1 MSSSSQ
7 VSDVARFEVQ
17 NVGGIGNTQ
26 VDIPP
31 GVTVLTGK
39 NATNRTSFLQSV
51 MGIMG
56 SRQVTLKGDSDEG
69 QIRLELGG
77 ETYERTLSRAGDAV
91 KFSGETYLDDPEV
104 ADLFAFLLETNEPRQ
119 SVARGDDLREIIMR
133 PVDTTA
139 IKEEIGQLEAKKED
153 INEELATI
161 ENRKTDL
168 PKLEQQRTDLREQIE
183 AKRDELATLETE
195 IDESSRN
202 IEESRREQ
210 QKLESKL
217 DELRETRSEIESIRR
232 KIETQEESIASLKSE
247 RNEVEDE
254 RDALPSAPMGEH
266 EDLENEIVRLRER
279 RQSLSTEISDLQSL
293 IQYNEERLEGEDY
306 EVMQSL
312 EQASADNGEVTDR
325 LLADDAESMVCWTCG
340 STVDREQIEQTVDRL
355 QTLRQEK
362 VGDLN
367 DLKSELEDLK
377 EQQSEAERKER
388 RRERLD
394 EKLGDIEAEL
404 ERRSEQVDSLKEQRQ
419 SLMETVETLESDVEA
434 LESEDFEDILSL
446 HTEANQLEFEI
457 ERLESDLDE
466 KTEEIESIE
475 SLLDEAEE
483 LRTEREEL
491 GDELTDLRTKIDQ
504 IESQAAEEFNQHMDA
519 LLETLE
525 YDNLDRIWIERV
537 EKSVREG
544 RRTVD
549 RTMFELHIVR
559 TTENGAAYE
568 DTIDHL
574 SESERK
580 VTGLIFAL
588 AGYLVHDLHEVVPFM
603 LLDSLEA
610 IDADRIA
617 ALVDYFSD
625 YAEYLVVALLP
636 EDAQAL
642 DEEYHRIT
650 DI

>member
-7 VSDVARFEVQ
+7 VSDVARFDVEHI
-17 NVGGIGNTQ
+17 GGIDSAQ

-39 NATNRTSFLQSV
+39 NATNRTSFLQSI
-51 MGIMG
+51 MGAMG
-56 SRQVTLKGDSDEG
+56 SREVTLKGDADEG
-69 QIRLELGG
+69 HIRLEFGG
-77 ETYERTLSRAGDAV
+77 ETYERTLTRTGDAV
-91 KFSGETYLDDPEV
+91 KFSGDPFLEEPEV

-139 IKEEIGQLEAKKED
+139 IKEEISRLEAEKEE
-153 INEELATI
+153 INDELATI

-168 PKLEQQRTDLREQIE
+168 PRLEQRRTELREQIE
-183 AKRDELATLETE
+183 DKRDELAELEEE
-195 IDESSRN
+195 IDENSQN

-247 RNEVEDE
+247 RSELEAE
-254 RDALPSAPMGEH
+254 REELPSAPMGEH
-266 EDLENEIVRLRER
+266 ANLEDEIVRLREQ

-293 IQYNEERLEGEDY
+293 IQYNEERLEDDDY
-306 EVMQSL
+306 EVLQTL
-312 EQASADNGEVTDR
+312 EDTSTSGELTDK
-325 LLADDAESMVCWTCG
+325 LLADDEEDLICWTCG
-340 STVDREQIEQTVDRL
+340 STVDREQIEATVERL
-355 QTLRQEK
+355 QSLRQEK
-362 VGDLN
+362 VAELN
-367 DLKSELEDLK
+367 DLKTELEDLK
-377 EQQSEAERKER
+377 DQQSEAERKQR
-388 RRERLD
+388 RRDQLD
-394 EKLGDIEAEL
+394 EKLDDVAAEID
-404 ERRSEQVDSLKEQRQ
+404 RRTEQVESLKEQRQ
-419 SLMETVETLESDVEA
+419 SLTETVETLESDVED
-434 LESEDFEDILSL
+434 LESEDFEEILSL

-457 ERLESDLDE
+457 DRLESDLDE
-466 KTEEIESIE
+466 ATEEIETIE
-475 SLLDEAEE
+475 GMLEDAEE
-483 LRTEREEL
+483 LRAEREEL
-491 GDELTDLRTKIDQ
+491 GDQLTDLRTKIDQ
-504 IESQAAEEFNQHMDA
+504 IESQAVEEFNQHMDA

-537 EKSVREG
+537 ERSVREG

-549 RTMFELHIVR
+549 RAMFELHIVR

-588 AGYLVHDLHEVVPFM
+588 AGYLVHDLHEAVPFM

-642 DEEYHRIT
+642 DDDYHRIT